1 MEKMTNALAHL
12 SSQLDQLST
21 SMAEVQQRIARL
33 RQDSIWDINMLRQ
46 EMATEQNLKNL
57 GRGLASKQD
66 LSQVVDSVCRRIAAL
81 RFESHQEHQELMRF
95 IDEGPCD
102 WIGRRQPAPA
112 PPETPRT
119 HERSATL
126 TMDRVLDIDEVSAK
140 LEPTGPRITLAKAC
154 AQGGRP

>member
-1 MEKMTNALAHL
+1 MEKMRNMLAHL
-12 SSQLDQLST
+12 SRQLDQLSS
-21 SMAEVQQRIARL
+21 SMTEVQQRIARL

-46 EMATEQNLKNL
+46 EMATEQNLKSL

-66 LSQVVDSVCRRIAAL
+66 LSQVVDVVCRRIAAL

-95 IDEGPCD
+95 VDEGPCG
-102 WIGRRQPAPA
+102 WIGGHQPAPQPPAA
-112 PPETPRT
+112 PRA

-126 TMDRVLDIDEVSAK
+126 TMDRVLDIEEVGAK

-154 AQGGRP
+154 AQGGRS

>member
-12 SSQLDQLST
+12 SSQLDQLSA

-66 LSQVVDSVCRRIAAL
+66 LSQVVDVVCRRITSL
-81 RFESHQEHQELMRF
+81 RFESHQEHQELIRF
-95 IDEGPCD
+95 IDEGPGD
-102 WIGRRQPAPA
+102 RVGGRQPVQR
-112 PPETPRT
+112 PPQTPRA

-126 TMDRVLDIDEVSAK
+126 TMDRVLDIEEVGAT
-140 LEPTGPRITLAKAC
+140 LEPTGPRITLAAAC